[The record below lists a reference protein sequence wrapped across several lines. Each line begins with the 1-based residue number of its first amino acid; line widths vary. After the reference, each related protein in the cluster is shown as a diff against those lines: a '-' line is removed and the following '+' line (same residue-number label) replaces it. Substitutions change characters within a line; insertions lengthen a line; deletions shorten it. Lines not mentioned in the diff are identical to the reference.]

1 MKKIAALMVLF
12 SLVVFAQ
19 QKGSFTDTR
28 DGKTYSAVRI
38 GNQIWMAENLNY
50 NANGSQCYNNTPAYC
65 DKYGRLYNWE
75 TAKVACPRS
84 WHLPTIEEWEK
95 LTATVGGESTAGKY
109 LKATSGWNSYKS
121 KSGNGTDAYG
131 FRALPGGVHFSIG
144 SSIGVGDGGDWWSSS
159 VSMFDANRPCYLFML
174 YITIAGDG
182 ATSHCNQP
190 DKSSLLSV
198 RCVQD

>member
-1 MKKIAALMVLF
+1 MKKIAALMALF
-12 SLVVFAQ
+12 SIVVFAQ

-28 DGKTYSAVRI
+28 DGKTYKWVQI
-38 GNQIWMAENLNY
+38 GTQIWMAENLNY

-84 WHLPTIEEWEK
+84 WHLPTIAEWEK
-95 LTATVGGESTAGKY
+95 LTATVGGESTAGIY

-131 FRALPGGVHFSIG
+131 FRSLPGGAHLSLG

-159 VSMFDANRPCYLFML
+159 VSEFDTNRACYLFMI
-174 YITIAGDG
+174 YIGDG
-182 ATSHCNQP
+182 ATSHCNGP